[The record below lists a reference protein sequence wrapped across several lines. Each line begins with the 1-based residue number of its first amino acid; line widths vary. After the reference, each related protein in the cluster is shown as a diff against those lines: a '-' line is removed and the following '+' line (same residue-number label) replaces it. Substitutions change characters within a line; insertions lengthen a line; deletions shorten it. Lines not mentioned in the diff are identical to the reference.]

1 MTDKYEEKYLKYK
14 QKYLELKSQ
23 IGGLEKGNTF
33 EHRVTGKK
41 GVIVSKIAGTDTDI
55 KYNVIF
61 DGETEVK
68 VVPRSEIKPTGW
80 AAAVSAAKLAK
91 KKAVIGAKAAASA
104 TASAA
109 RSASETYKTH
119 SPGVFSAVKRAAS
132 SAATTVSNAASATHA
147 AVTNA
152 VAPATPAGDVNAQ
165 IKSILDA
172 SEY

>member
-109 RSASETYKTH
+109 SSAANKASET
-119 SPGVFSAVKRAAS
+119 
-132 SAATTVSNAASATHA
+132 
-147 AVTNA
+147 
-152 VAPATPAGDVNAQ
+152 
-165 IKSILDA
+165 
-172 SEY
+172 